1 MSIALTSIF
10 LWSTALTFFVNV
22 IDHIFSP
29 IFEKIE
35 DFLQSAFLNPKY
47 LMRNENRSNMRI
59 NLIVLKKKDKQEE
72 VGIPL
77 E

>member
-1 MSIALTSIF
+1 
-10 LWSTALTFFVNV
+10 
-22 IDHIFSP
+22 
-29 IFEKIE
+29 
-35 DFLQSAFLNPKY
+35 
-47 LMRNENRSNMRI
+47 MRNENRSNMRI